1 MIGIKPI
8 VSILVPVYNVS
19 KYLRQC
25 LDSLVNQTLSDIE
38 IICVNDGST
47 DESSKILQ
55 EYAAVDSRIVV
66 VNKAN
71 GGLPSARNAGLDV
84 ARGKYV
90 GFVDG
95 DDYVDS
101 DMYRKMYNAAIANN
115 ADIVVCG
122 GHLFPK
128 EEKASQWL
136 KDVLSPRDITYRAG
150 GEEALYSERGA
161 KPFLWRD
168 LIKKQLIDE
177 HNFRLDESIVVGE
190 DQAFQFKVF
199 PAAKRVTFISDKLYY
214 YRYSRPESIMNEP
227 QYKDYGARISKH
239 VNMMASIIQNSP
251 GLFSSKDS
259 AVRFFS
265 WCVEFIYWDIIRVN
279 AADRVDI
286 ARSFCTL
293 LSQNGYFNHIKSY
306 SWNVRNHFDYMYGLM
321 EKKEEQPLISI
332 VLTVGACA
340 DYISDCLDSLL
351 NQSEKNTEIIL
362 YENGADDATRKLVRE
377 YLYKDMRICLR
388 LGEWQPVSEKYN
400 DALLTAKGK
409 YIAFLNAYDYVQ
421 DADWLK
427 HSVDIFDG
435 DNTVDLI
442 GYKEGENGKLH
453 VENCQVADF
462 RQFMF
467 RIDKIRENKIKF
479 EDYALLTGSVFFI
492 KYCLASK
499 YAYFIHKFMMRG
511 DPLKRASI
519 YADEA
524 KLVLRAFVWLLQ
536 TARDYELTELA
547 GRITGLLNSEN
558 YIRLITDSTYGFYID
573 KSSVNNPKED
583 FHTEVLSLLAK
594 ANELADLHGE
604 DKAILRTF
612 AMFIAKRHSFLEK
625 I

>member
-47 DESSKILQ
+47 DESGKILQ

-479 EDYALLTGSVFFI
+479 EDHALLTGSVFFT

>member
-47 DESSKILQ
+47 DESGKILQ

-239 VNMMASIIQNSP
+239 VNMMTSIIQNSP

-479 EDYALLTGSVFFI
+479 EDYALLTGSVFFT

>member
-47 DESSKILQ
+47 DESGKILQ

-150 GEEALYSERGA
+150 GEDALYSERGA

-479 EDYALLTGSVFFI
+479 EDYALLTGSVFFT

>member
-47 DESSKILQ
+47 DESGKILQ

-66 VNKAN
+66 VNKDN

-479 EDYALLTGSVFFI
+479 EDYALLTGSVFFT

>member
-47 DESSKILQ
+47 DESGKILQ

-479 EDYALLTGSVFFI
+479 EDYALLTGSVFFT

-612 AMFIAKRHSFLEK
+612 AMFIAKRHGFLEK